1 MNHSVNMKQKLVREL
16 QISNK
21 RVLISY
27 GIIAGVISVSYV
39 LEVLK
44 QSLTIRYVLFL
55 NLLLYLP
62 LILSM
67 FAYRYNDE
75 NTKIKHIV
83 PIGFGI
89 FYTFTLF
96 TAKSSIAFV
105 YALPLMTAITLYKDT
120 KYCFK
125 VGTAATL
132 VNIAYVVKCLSTG
145 AVDQAKI
152 DDYEIVVTCLAL
164 VTTFMTLTAKTINEI
179 FESKMTLLQEEQ
191 SKMQQILDQVISVKD
206 SIRGQMNELHEEALV
221 MEEKSNKSSS
231 AVEQIA
237 NGTGDVTENI
247 QNQLQMSN
255 TINELTQETGALVE
269 TMRERFHSTKDNTLT
284 GAKNMIELTKSS
296 ETSKQSCDTVG
307 DSIHELS
314 SKIGE
319 VQQILSMI
327 EGITK
332 QTSLLSLNASIEAAR
347 AGEAGRGFAVVAS
360 EIQKLAE
367 KTNDA
372 TGNIKLII
380 DELNEY
386 SDRAVDAV
394 GNLEQ
399 VNLVQTELI
408 ARSKENFNII
418 EQEISVMTEIV
429 EEQSTHMD
437 KVLASNKEIC
447 NSIENV
453 SALSEE
459 LTASAENTRNL
470 TDDTLDGIKNVN
482 VILKAVLNEVIHLD
496 GIHKSSINQ

>member
-1 MNHSVNMKQKLVREL
+1 MNHSMNMKQKLVREL

-27 GIIAGVISVSYV
+27 GIIAGVISVSYI

-44 QSLTIRYVLFL
+44 QSLTIKYVLFL
-55 NLLLYLP
+55 YLLLYLP

-75 NTKIKHIV
+75 TTKIKHIV
-83 PIGFGI
+83 PIGYGI

>member
-1 MNHSVNMKQKLVREL
+1 
-16 QISNK
+16 
-21 RVLISY
+21 
-27 GIIAGVISVSYV
+27 
-39 LEVLK
+39 
-44 QSLTIRYVLFL
+44 
-55 NLLLYLP
+55 
-62 LILSM
+62 M

-75 NTKIKHIV
+75 TTKIKHIV
-83 PIGFGI
+83 PIGYGI

-164 VTTFMTLTAKTINEI
+164 VTTFMTLTVKTINEI